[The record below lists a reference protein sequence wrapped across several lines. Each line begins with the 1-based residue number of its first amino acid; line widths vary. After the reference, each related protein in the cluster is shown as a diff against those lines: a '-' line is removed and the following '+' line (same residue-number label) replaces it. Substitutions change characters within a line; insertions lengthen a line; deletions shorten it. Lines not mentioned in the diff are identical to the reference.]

1 MKIALVG
8 SAPSSIRLAP
18 YSDPSWTVWGCSP
31 AVYPQAPRVNEWFE
45 LHRWEP
51 PVIGKAEQQVAW
63 FSPEYCMWMARHPC
77 VWMQEPV
84 PEIPNSKRLP
94 AEELV
99 RKYGSYFFT
108 SSLSWMFAM
117 AIERILEA
125 RSARRIAEQ
134 IDAAAVNGEAREP
147 DCIGLWGVDMAAT
160 EEYGY
165 QRAGCQFFA
174 QIAQQLNIEVVVPHE
189 SDLLLPP
196 PLYGIVEADPMHIKL
211 VARRNELQGKLE
223 AERQMLAAHQH
234 NVSFLQGALDDLAY
248 MMGTWIQ
255 LDKGGAKFAEIFNQP
270 PLMAV
275 DTKTGKVT
283 YLDEEAYI
291 DEKVY
296 KEINKYGIFQP
307 PPATDEILPGPVMYG
322 GESGGSMNHDIPHP
336 GKVMYLDEVGKNPDD
351 GKYPGM
357 DIRKT

>member
-1 MKIALVG
+1 MKIALIG

-18 YSDPSWTVWGCSP
+18 YTDPSWSIWGCSP

-77 VWMQEPV
+77 VWMQEAIT
-84 PEIPNSKRLP
+84 EIPNSKRLP

-108 SSLSWMFAM
+108 SSLAWMFAM
-117 AIERILEA
+117 AIERIL
-125 RSARRIAEQ
+125 AE
-134 IDAAAVNGEAREP
+134 REERVKRGVMSQAESTDG

-174 QIAQQLNIEVVVPHE
+174 QIAQQLNIEVVVPPE

-196 PLYGIVEADPMHIKL
+196 PLYGIVENDPMHIKL
-211 VARRNELQGKLE
+211 VARRNELQGKLDHE
-223 AERQMLAAHQH
+223 KQMLEMHKH
-234 NVSFLQGALDDLAY
+234 NVSFLQGAIDDLAY

-275 DTKTGKVT
+275 DTNTGKVT
-283 YLDEEAYI
+283 YLDEE
-291 DEKVY
+291 
-296 KEINKYGIFQP
+296 KYREETG
-307 PPATDEILPGPVMYG
+307 T
-322 GESGGSMNHDIPHP
+322 
-336 GKVMYLDEVGKNPDD
+336 
-351 GKYPGM
+351 
-357 DIRKT
+357 